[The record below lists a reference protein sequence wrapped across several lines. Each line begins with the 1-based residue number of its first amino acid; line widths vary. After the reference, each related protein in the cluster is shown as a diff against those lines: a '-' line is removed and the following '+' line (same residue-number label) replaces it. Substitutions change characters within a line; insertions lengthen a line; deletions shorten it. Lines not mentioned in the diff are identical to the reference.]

1 MTQGQGRLNSYAFRA
16 NRSRGEKGSA
26 PILSGMRAIVVRVL
40 AGALALVV
48 IAGGSFVPKKAEAQ
62 ITALTAGQWC
72 SLVRPDNG
80 DTDAKR
86 ADQLMNGTVDLGKFG
101 TYTLGKNPDWSP
113 QPTADLSGNREV
125 ASLNWLLPLLR
136 YGSATKNDPMLTRAR
151 ELIWDWISTYPVTRR
166 TSPAD
171 WPLISGKRIVALN
184 CAAAI
189 LEDPLVQG
197 IADAEA
203 ARIADLRKSWSR
215 PNNTSI
221 MGYTGL
227 LFHAC
232 VHNDEALRDESVAA
246 LNRLGRIL
254 VNDDGSDTEGSPA
267 YANFS
272 LRLFRDAAAVM
283 KTCNVSTEFLDA
295 RANRLEQ
302 FVARTI
308 RPNYMWDTIGD
319 STAERLSAALFAPT
333 SPVYW
338 AATRGRQGTPPPEL
352 YSAYPNGGYVFARSA
367 WTPTA
372 TYYSLR
378 AVPKGKRS
386 SHSHLD
392 STSFTMMN
400 QGIQWIGDPG
410 PYRYDTSRL
419 RKFITERA
427 AHSSLQI
434 LGIKG
439 ATAGSIAVSQSTGDA
454 DRTCVR
460 DTTFRPITMV
470 RCVDYTRSTDTFVIT
485 DRLIDP
491 RRAKSSTI
499 SMLQRWQ
506 LPPGVVAMPSPS
518 GQGYQLIS
526 GDKGLRLIP
535 DAGAEMSYATARDG
549 GTTSWFTTAYG
560 QVAPGSTLVRRVQSN
575 GDKEVVL
582 TTILVPGVE
591 AAEPAPTS

>member
-1 MTQGQGRLNSYAFRA
+1 
-16 NRSRGEKGSA
+16 
-26 PILSGMRAIVVRVL
+26 VVLLRVM
-40 AGALALVV
+40 ASVLALVV
-48 IAGGSFVPKKAEAQ
+48 VAGGSFVPEKAEAQ
-62 ITALTAGQWC
+62 ITPLTAGQWC

-86 ADQLMNGTVDLGKFG
+86 AEQLMNGTVDLGKFG
-101 TYTLGKNPDWSP
+101 SYSLTKNPDWSA

-151 ELIWDWISTYPVTRR
+151 ELIWDWITTYPVTRR

-203 ARIADLRKSWSR
+203 SRIAELRKTWAR
-215 PNNTSI
+215 PNNTAI

-232 VHNDEALRDESVAA
+232 VHNDFGLRDESVSA
-246 LNRLGRIL
+246 LNNLGRRL

-267 YANFS
+267 YANFT

-283 KTCNVSTEFLDA
+283 KTCNVSADFIEA
-295 RANRLEQ
+295 RANRMEA

-308 RPNYMWDTIGD
+308 RPNWMWDSIGD
-319 STAERLSAALFAPT
+319 STAERLSTALVSPT
-333 SPVYW
+333 SPLLW
-338 AATRGRQGTPPPEL
+338 AASRGRQGIAPSDL
-352 YSAYPNGGYVFARSA
+352 YSAFPNGGYIFGRSA
-367 WTPTA
+367 WAPTA
-372 TYYSLR
+372 TYYSVR
-378 AVPKGKRS
+378 AVPAGARS

-392 STSFTMMN
+392 STAFTMMS
-400 QGIQWIGDPG
+400 QGVQWVGDPG
-410 PYRYDTSRL
+410 PYRYDTSAL
-419 RKFITERA
+419 RKFITQRA
-427 AHSSLQI
+427 AHSGLQI
-434 LGIKG
+434 LGLKG
-439 ATAGSIAVSQSTGDA
+439 GTAGKITVSESSGDV

-460 DTTFRPITMV
+460 DTTFKPVTMV
-470 RCVDYTRSTDTFVIT
+470 RCVEYTRSTDVFVIT

-506 LPPGVVAMPSPS
+506 LPPGVSALPSPS
-518 GQGYQLIS
+518 GQGFQLLS
-526 GDKGLRLIP
+526 GDKGVRLIP
-535 DAGAEMSYATARDG
+535 DPGAELSYSSAKDG
-549 GTTSWFTTAYG
+549 GTTSWFTTSYG
-560 QVAPGSTLVRRVQSN
+560 QVAAGSTLVRRVQSKGN
-575 GDKEVVL
+575 SEILL
-582 TTILVPGVE
+582 TTILAPGI
-591 AAEPAPTS
+591 EPAPEATPAP